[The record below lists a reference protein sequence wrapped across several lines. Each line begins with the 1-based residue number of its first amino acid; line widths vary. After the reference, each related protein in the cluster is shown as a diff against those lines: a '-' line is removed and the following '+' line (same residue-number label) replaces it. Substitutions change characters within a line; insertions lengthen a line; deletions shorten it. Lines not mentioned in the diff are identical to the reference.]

1 MWDGSLTALQQIAW
15 IRSTLWFLLHLFQP
29 ISEAHTLSKRA
40 TSLLRANQPKAGRSS
55 PPLDAASVTN
65 NSACRVLCVCRND
78 MVNVA
83 ASSSASAATLVNGKK
98 RKNQDQ
104 DAQLASSST
113 VAAAL
118 KVHRCRFLDWM
129 PHAIHSMCFDPRGTQ
144 LAVARSNGDIEIWQ
158 VDRKWHLRFVING
171 SEHAKISAMQWSQ
184 SNRLFVASL
193 DGTLWEVDFQLLK
206 KKHITDSNGGPI
218 WCMEINNTSEMLAVG
233 CEDGR
238 IRLFSFQND
247 DLYFQKGFVT
257 TGRRVVSLA
266 WHTASNRMFSG
277 SEDGLIHCWNAASG
291 RNESRITLESLAKQ
305 KCVVWSLLVLD
316 NLTIVSGDSH
326 GNLSFWN
333 GHTGTLLQK
342 FSHLTADILAL
353 TVDHA
358 NSFLF
363 ASGVDNQVVEFR
375 RVAGHENNWAYS
387 YSHRAH
393 SHDVRALALSSGS
406 HPVLVSGGIDTQL
419 VWYHADSF
427 NVHRP
432 SKIAS
437 MPHRKTVSLASEKRI
452 LLVQKSTS
460 LDLWR
465 LSSAAASVAN
475 NDAVNNHKLLLEL
488 QISDSF
494 NISCSALAPNGNF
507 VACST
512 AKELKLFSLDSANG
526 FRPRKLPLPAAAR
539 ESARVLAFSPDS
551 TRLVIGS
558 DSHQVTVLDL
568 AKLEILKTFNV
579 APRTAGNDDDAAAV
593 SPASILSLSISLD
606 GQWLGT
612 GDASNNISIYN
623 LDSMQFY
630 THLPR
635 PSEMHTNMGFNP
647 SGSTLVVTLVSNSFV
662 CYDVEKKGLSEW
674 YRQNHEQFPKA
685 LVDGRN
691 VKGMAFDP
699 AHPDFLYLYSQS
711 SLYQINMGKQ
721 DAAKSPSPVKK
732 TRRRAMSM
740 GTESDG
746 NSKNTED
753 ELVELENGFCRV
765 VNRYRPLSFVDF
777 LDENEL
783 LIVETP
789 WLKVLSRL
797 PGALHRHKYGK

>member
-1 MWDGSLTALQQIAW
+1 M
-15 IRSTLWFLLHLFQP
+15 
-29 ISEAHTLSKRA
+29 A
-40 TSLLRANQPKAGRSS
+40 TST
-55 PPLDAASVTN
+55 AA
-65 NSACRVLCVCRND
+65 
-78 MVNVA
+78 A
-83 ASSSASAATLVNGKK
+83 AVMMNGKK
-98 RKNQDQ
+98 RKATTAAASPQEQLQD
-104 DAQLASSST
+104 
-113 VAAAL
+113 AL

-129 PHAIHSMCFDPRGTQ
+129 PHAIHCMSFAPSGKQ
-144 LAVARSNGDIEIWQ
+144 LAVARSNGDVEIWH
-158 VDRKWHLRFVING
+158 VDRKWHLCYVVSG
-171 SEHAKISAMQWSQ
+171 SEQAKISAMQWSR
-184 SNRLFVASL
+184 SGRLFVASL
-193 DGTLWEVDFQLLK
+193 DGTLWEIDFQSLK
-206 KKHITDSNGGPI
+206 KKHVTDSNGGPI
-218 WCMEINNTSEMLAVG
+218 WCMEINDAAETLAVG

-238 IRLFSFQND
+238 IRLFSFEND
-247 DLYFQKGFVT
+247 ELYFQKGFIT

-266 WHTASNRMFSG
+266 WHATSNKMFSG
-277 SEDGLIHCWNAASG
+277 SEDGIIHCWNALSG

-305 KCVVWSLLVLD
+305 KCVVWSLLVLE
-316 NLTIVSGDSH
+316 NLTVVSGDSH

-333 GHTGTLLQK
+333 GATGTLLQK

-353 TVDHA
+353 AVDQA
-358 NSFLF
+358 NSVLF

-393 SHDVRALALSSGS
+393 SHDVRTLALSSGA

-419 VWYHADSF
+419 VWYRADSF

-437 MPHRKTVSLASEKRI
+437 MPYRKSVSLSSEKRV

-465 LSSAAASVAN
+465 LAATSSSSSSDSVVN
-475 NDAVNNHKLLLEL
+475 NNHKLLLEL
-488 QISDSF
+488 QVSDSF
-494 NISCSALAPNGNF
+494 NIACSALAPNGSF

-512 AKELKLFSLDSANG
+512 AKELKLFSLDTSSD
-526 FRPRKLPLPAAAR
+526 FRPRKLTLPAAAC

-551 TRLVIGS
+551 TRLVIGT
-558 DSHQVTVLDL
+558 DAHQISVLDL
-568 AKLEILKTFNV
+568 TKLEILKTFH
-579 APRTAGNDDDAAAV
+579 V
-593 SPASILSLSISLD
+593 SAPASQTQDKDDVDVVPSAILSLSISQD

-612 GDASNNISIYN
+612 GDAANTISIYN

-630 THLPR
+630 AHLPR
-635 PSEMHTNMGFNP
+635 PSEMHTSLGFNP

-674 YRQNHEQFPKA
+674 YRQHHERFPKA

-721 DAAKSPSPVKK
+721 QFDASTKSPSPVKK
-732 TRRRAMSM
+732 TRGGRGRAMSV

-746 NSKNTED
+746 KAHASEG
-753 ELVELENGFCRV
+753 ELVDLEDGFCRV
-765 VNRYRPLSFVDF
+765 INRYRPLSFVDF

-797 PGALHRHKYGK
+797 PGALQRHKYGK